1 MKHRHHFHLALVAGV
16 LLLSG
21 CASSESVG
29 VTPSPTPPPAQG
41 DIIVTGVVVRG
52 SIPANAV
59 VTVRG
64 VADQDGV
71 VDRSFTVGFRL
82 DGGTSPTSLARDPGL
97 TSGQIWNTSLPI
109 MSTATGTATTT
120 DLIITLAP

>member
-1 MKHRHHFHLALVAGV
+1 MKHRHHFHLALITGV
-16 LLLSG
+16 LLLAG
-21 CASSESVG
+21 CTSSESVG
-29 VTPSPTPPPAQG
+29 GTPPPVIPAQG

-52 SIPANAV
+52 STPANAV

-71 VDRSFTVGFRL
+71 ADRSFAVGFRL

-97 TSGQIWNTSLPI
+97 TSGQTWNTSLPI
-109 MSTATGTATTT
+109 VSTAAGTATTT